1 MTDII
6 IIGGGP
12 AGLTAAIYGKRA
24 NKSVIVIEKGSFGG
38 QINFSPKIENY
49 TGFASA
55 AGNELASAFVEHAI
69 AQNVNLV
76 PDSVLSLSRNEYTF
90 TVFCEN
96 DIYEAKTVI
105 IASGAK
111 HRTLGVPG
119 EERFEGKGISFC
131 AVCDGAF
138 YKDKDVI
145 VVGGGNSALQ
155 ETILLAEVCKKVTVV
170 QNLDYFTGEKKLVEH
185 VKALKNA
192 VLITGAVV
200 KEFTG
205 GDALTG
211 VIIKKEADGSEA
223 ELKTDGV
230 FIAVGLMPEN
240 QPFEDAVKL
249 DNNGYIIAGEDT
261 KTSTPGIFAAG
272 DCRTKSVRQIAT
284 AAADGAAAALAAA
297 AYIDGRA

>member
-1 MTDII
+1 MTDIL

-12 AGLTAAIYGKRA
+12 AGLTAAVYGKRA

-38 QINFSPKIENY
+38 QINYSPKIENY
-49 TGFASA
+49 TGFPSVS
-55 AGNELASAFVEHAI
+55 GSGLASAFVEHAI
-69 AQNVNLV
+69 AQNVEFV
-76 PDSVLSLSRNEYTF
+76 PDSVLSVSQNKNSF

-119 EERFEGKGISFC
+119 EEQYEGKGISFC

-155 ETILLAEVCKKVTVV
+155 ETVLLAEVCKKVTMV
-170 QNLDYFTGEKKLVEH
+170 QNLDYFTGESKLIEH
-185 VKALKNA
+185 VKSLKN
-192 VLITGAVV
+192 VELITGTVV

-205 GDALTG
+205 GDELTG
-211 VIIKKEADGSEA
+211 LILKKEADGSET

-230 FIAVGLMPEN
+230 FIAIGLMPEN
-240 QPFEDAVKL
+240 QPFEGLVKL

-261 KTSTPGIFAAG
+261 KTSTPGIYAAG

-284 AAADGAAAALAAA
+284 AAADGATAALAAA